1 MAKVKT
7 SVLFKQYNP
16 AQNFLL
22 PPSLSELISE
32 NHLVSVV
39 DEVVNKMDITSLI
52 NQYKG
57 GGTSAYHPRMLL
69 KVLLY
74 AYCTKIYTGR
84 KIAKAL
90 RQDIHFMWL
99 AGMKCPDFR
108 TINNFRSG
116 RAKDAIEGLFS
127 AMLKFLM
134 DHNYIKM
141 ENYFC
146 DGSSFSANGNAQKMV
161 WRKCAIKYKNL
172 AEQKCKKL
180 FGQIDLLN
188 EAEDKQYG
196 NKDLEETGIDC
207 SVITPEVIG
216 QQVAKLNKVMQ
227 KATVVKERREA
238 VRIKK
243 QLQEQQDKIIKY
255 DEQIKTAGSRS
266 GYNKTDKDASG
277 MRMKNQQILP
287 GYNLMAGSENQIIVN
302 CSVHQNSNDASCFK
316 AHLEQLEK
324 YSSGLPKNIMADSIF
339 GTQENYELLEQ
350 KHINNYLKYPAFHT
364 EQKRHYKPEPF
375 SNTDFVYDASND
387 TYTCRQG
394 KSLKFKKEI
403 KPEKRQSGYQSTLKI
418 YECKDCSGCP
428 FYEPC
433 CTARKETN
441 RNLKVNEKLDAYKK
455 KAEENL
461 RSLTGW
467 ELRKKRG
474 VEIESCFGDIK
485 HNMGIRRCHLRGLQK
500 VKADFCLIAMAHN
513 LRKIHLKALK
523 SLHRKENKNKE
534 AT

>member
-7 SVLFKQYNP
+7 SVLFKEYNP

-22 PPSLSELISE
+22 PPSLSELIAE
-32 NHLVSVV
+32 NHLVRVV
-39 DEVVNKMDITSLI
+39 NEVVNKMDITCLI

-74 AYCTKIYTGR
+74 GYCSKIYTGR

-90 RQDIHFMWL
+90 RQDTHFMWL
-99 AGMKCPDFR
+99 AGMKYPDFR

-116 RAKDAIEGLFS
+116 KAKDAIEGLFS
-127 AMLKFLM
+127 EMLQFLM
-134 DHNYIKM
+134 EHNYIKM

-146 DGSSFSANGNAQKMV
+146 DGSSFSADGNAHKMV
-161 WRKCAIKYKNL
+161 WRKSAAKYKDL
-172 AEQKCKKL
+172 AEQKCKEL
-180 FGQIDLLN
+180 FKQIDLLN
-188 EAEDKQYG
+188 EAEDKQYDT
-196 NKDLEETGIDC
+196 KDLEETGSNC
-207 SVITPEVIG
+207 STITPEAID

-227 KATVVKERREA
+227 QATVAKQKREA
-238 VRIKK
+238 GRIKK

-255 DEQIKTAGSRS
+255 NEQIKIAGPRS

-287 GYNLMAGSENQIIVN
+287 AYNLMAGSENQIIVN

-316 AHLEQLEK
+316 AHLQQLEK
-324 YSSGLPKNIMADSIF
+324 HSSLLPKNIMADSIF
-339 GTQENYELLEQ
+339 GTEENYELLKQ
-350 KHINNYLKYPAFHT
+350 KHINNYLKYPAFHK
-364 EQKRHYKPEPF
+364 EQKPHYKPEPF
-375 SNTDFVYDASND
+375 SNTDFIYNASND
-387 TYTCRQG
+387 TYSCPAG
-394 KSLKFKKEI
+394 KTLEFKEEI
-403 KPEKRQSGYQSTLKI
+403 KSEKRQSGYQSTLKI

-433 CTARKETN
+433 CTTSKERN
-441 RNLKVNEKLDAYKK
+441 RHLKVNEKLDAYKK
-455 KAEENL
+455 KADENL

-513 LRKIHLKALK
+513 LRKIHLKSLK
-523 SLHRKENKNKE
+523 RAS
-534 AT
+534 